1 MLRLLCSSFTDIF
14 DVNHFIE
21 VLQDEISIVKELPS
35 MYSWSTRDYYG
46 TGIRPTRIKTA
57 PVHASANWYLE
68 NVLPMLNR
76 FVIQFS
82 LATVIQFWHKQ
93 VKVNGFLSFCC
104 NLMIQCVAI

>member
-14 DVNHFIE
+14 DVDHFIE

-68 NVLPMLNR
+68 NVLPMLDR

-82 LATVIQFWHKQ
+82 STL
-93 VKVNGFLSFCC
+93 
-104 NLMIQCVAI
+104 